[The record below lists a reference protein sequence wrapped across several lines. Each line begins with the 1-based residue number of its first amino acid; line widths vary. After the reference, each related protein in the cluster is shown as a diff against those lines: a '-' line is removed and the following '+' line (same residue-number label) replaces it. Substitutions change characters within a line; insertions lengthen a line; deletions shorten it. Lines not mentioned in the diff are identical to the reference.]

1 MCPDPFTYKI
11 NFTLQ
16 LFYLCSHQ
24 GRTHHS
30 FCSLIYL
37 KQLAPVLSARQVFS
51 KYLLNKST
59 SRGNW
64 THGFK
69 SSRNSSQKSPSTSW
83 NVFAVSYFN
92 LKCDVD
98 FVFYFI
104 ISYMWFNNYINMWFH
119 LKIIFQT
126 TQLKQLGPLSL
137 TR

>member
-24 GRTHHS
+24 GRTLHS

-37 KQLAPVLSARQVFS
+37 KQLAPVLSAQQVFS